1 MTPTSS
7 DTAKAGSTGNRTAEG
22 KADSKSFVIAHF
34 SDPHIARVD
43 QIDKRDLL
51 SKRLFGYL
59 RWKLKRRFEQSY
71 ELLTILHKDLQHSKP
86 DHIAITGDLTQ
97 LSLPAEFEK
106 ARDWLQ
112 SLGTPEQVTV
122 IPGNHDTY
130 VKTAWHQSF
139 ALWLDYML
147 GDAQAQQ
154 AGSISSLAELFPTLR
169 IRNRIALIGI
179 STAQPSAPHLATGA
193 IGADQ
198 LKKLE
203 TILKQIDG
211 QRLFR
216 IILIHHPPISGVVNW
231 RRSLTDAQF
240 LQTLL
245 KRYGAELVLFGHAHK
260 TAYGDLAAPAGL
272 IPAMGAP
279 SVSSLVRS
287 DARRSRYYLYEI
299 IPSAEGWN
307 VQMVERVFS
316 LRRHRFIGGR
326 QQDFFVP
333 AGGS

>member
-7 DTAKAGSTGNRTAEG
+7 DTARASSITKRTAEDM
-22 KADSKSFVIAHF
+22 ADSKSFVVAHF

-71 ELLTILHKDLQHSKP
+71 ELLTILHKDLQRSKP
-86 DHIAITGDLTQ
+86 DHIVITGDLTQ
-97 LSLPAEFEK
+97 LGLPAEFEK

-112 SLGTPEQVTV
+112 SLGKPEQVTV

-130 VKTAWHQSF
+130 VKTLWDQTFS
-139 ALWLDYML
+139 LWLDYML

-169 IRNRIALIGI
+169 IRNRIALISI
-179 STAQPSAPHLATGA
+179 CTAQPSAPHLATGA

-203 TILKQIDG
+203 TILRQIDG
-211 QRLFR
+211 QRFFR
-216 IILIHHPPISGVVNW
+216 IVLIHHPPIPGVVNW
-231 RRSLTDAQF
+231 RRSLTDASF

-245 KRYGAELVLFGHAHK
+245 ERYGAELVLFGHAHK
-260 TAYGDLAAPAGL
+260 TAYGDLATPAGL
-272 IPAMGAP
+272 IPAMGVP
-279 SVSSLVRS
+279 SASSLERT
-287 DARRSRYYLYEI
+287 DERRSRYYLYKI
-299 IPSAEGWN
+299 MPSAEGWN
-307 VQMVERVFS
+307 VHMDERVFS
-316 LRRHRFIGGR
+316 LDQHRFIGGR
-326 QQDFFVP
+326 QQDIKIS
-333 AGGS
+333 AL

>member
-1 MTPTSS
+1 MTSTSS
-7 DTAKAGSTGNRTAEG
+7 DTAKASSTTNRTAEDM
-22 KADSKSFVIAHF
+22 ADSKSFVVAHL
-34 SDPHIARVD
+34 SDPHFARVD
-43 QIDKRDLL
+43 QINRGDLF

-59 RWKLKRRFEQSY
+59 RWKLKRRFEQSH
-71 ELLTILHKDLQHSKP
+71 ELLTILHKDLQRTKP

-97 LSLPAEFEK
+97 LSLPVEFTL

-112 SLGTPEQVTV
+112 SLGTSEQVTV

-130 VKTAWHQSF
+130 VKTRWDQTFFH
-139 ALWLDYML
+139 WLDYML
-147 GDAQAQQ
+147 GDGQVQQ

-203 TILKQIDG
+203 SIQKQLTG
-211 QRLFR
+211 QHLFR
-216 IILIHHPPISGVVNW
+216 IILIHHPPISGVVSW

-245 KRYGAELVLFGHAHK
+245 ERYGAELVLFGHAHK
-260 TAYGDLAAPAGL
+260 TAHGDLKTPTGLVPAV
-272 IPAMGAP
+272 GAP
-279 SVSSLVRS
+279 SASSLGRI
-287 DARRSRYYLYEI
+287 DERRSRYYLYKIMTTEV
-299 IPSAEGWN
+299 GWN
-307 VQMVERVFS
+307 VQMEERVFS
-316 LRRHRFIGGR
+316 LGQHRFVGGR
-326 QQDFFVP
+326 QQEFCIP
-333 AGGS
+333 AGSR

>member
-1 MTPTSS
+1 MTSTSS
-7 DTAKAGSTGNRTAEG
+7 DTAKASSTTNRTAEDM
-22 KADSKSFVIAHF
+22 ADGKSFVVAHL
-34 SDPHIARVD
+34 SDPHIACVD
-43 QIDKRDLL
+43 QIDKRDFL

-71 ELLTILHKDLQHSKP
+71 ELLTILHKDLQLSKP

-97 LSLPAEFEK
+97 LSLSAEFEK

-147 GDAQAQQ
+147 GDAQAEP

-203 TILKQIDG
+203 NILKQLTG

-216 IILIHHPPISGVVNW
+216 IILIHHPPISGVVSW

-245 KRYGAELVLFGHAHK
+245 ERYGVELVLFGHAHK
-260 TAYGDLAAPAGL
+260 TAHGNLKTPTGLVPAV
-272 IPAMGAP
+272 GAP
-279 SVSSLVRS
+279 SASSLGRI
-287 DARRSRYYLYEI
+287 DERRSRYYLYKI
-299 IPSAEGWN
+299 MAAAGGWN
-307 VQMVERVFS
+307 VHMEERVFS
-316 LRRHRFIGGR
+316 LEQHRFVGGL
-326 QQDFFVP
+326 QQEFSVP
-333 AGGS
+333 AGSR

>member
-1 MTPTSS
+1 MTSTSS
-7 DTAKAGSTGNRTAEG
+7 DTAKASSTTNRKAEDMADG
-22 KADSKSFVIAHF
+22 KNFVVAHLT
-34 SDPHIARVD
+34 DPHFARVD
-43 QIDKRDLL
+43 QIDKRDIL

-71 ELLTILHKDLQHSKP
+71 ELLTILHKDLQRSKP

-130 VKTAWHQSF
+130 VKTQWDQTLS
-139 ALWLDYML
+139 LWLDYML
-147 GDAQAQQ
+147 GDGQAQQ
-154 AGSISSLAELFPTLR
+154 AGSITSLDDLYPTLR

-179 STAQPSAPHLATGA
+179 NTAQPSAPHLATGA

-203 TILKQIDG
+203 SILKQLDG

-245 KRYGAELVLFGHAHK
+245 ERYGVELVLYGHAHK
-260 TAYGDLAAPAGL
+260 TAQGELATSAGL
-272 IPAMGAP
+272 IPVMGAP
-279 SVSSLVRS
+279 SVSSLGQS
-287 DARRSRYYLYEI
+287 DTRRSSYYLYKI
-299 IPSAEGWN
+299 MSFAEGWN
-307 VQMVERVFS
+307 VHMEERVFS
-316 LRRHRFIGGR
+316 LDQHRFIAGL
-326 QQDFFVP
+326 QQDFSFP

>member
-1 MTPTSS
+1 MTSTSS
-7 DTAKAGSTGNRTAEG
+7 DTAKASSTTNRTAEDMV
-22 KADSKSFVIAHF
+22 DSKSFVVAHF

-71 ELLTILHKDLQHSKP
+71 DLLTILHKDLQRTKP

-130 VKTAWHQSF
+130 VKTLWDQTLSH
-139 ALWLDYML
+139 WLDYML
-147 GDAQAQQ
+147 GDAQVQQ
-154 AGSISSLAELFPTLR
+154 AGSITSLDELYPTLR

-203 TILKQIDG
+203 SILRQLNG

-216 IILIHHPPISGVVNW
+216 IILIHHPPIPGVVNW

-245 KRYGAELVLFGHAHK
+245 ERYGAELVLFGHAHK
-260 TAYGDLAAPAGL
+260 TAHGDLATPAGL
-272 IPAMGAP
+272 IPAIGAP
-279 SVSSLVRS
+279 SASSLRRS
-287 DARRSRYYLYEI
+287 DARRSRYYLYKI
-299 IPSAEGWN
+299 MPSAEGWN
-307 VQMVERVFS
+307 VHVDERVFS
-316 LRRHRFIGGR
+316 LDQHQFIAGR
-326 QQDFFVP
+326 QQDFSVP

>member
-1 MTPTSS
+1 MTLTSS
-7 DTAKAGSTGNRTAEG
+7 DNVKSSSATKRTAEDTVDG
-22 KADSKSFVIAHF
+22 KSFVVAHF
-34 SDPHIARVD
+34 SDPHIACVD
-43 QIDKRDLL
+43 QIRRRDLF

-71 ELLTILHKDLQHSKP
+71 ELLTILNKDLQRSKP

-106 ARDWLQ
+106 SRDWLQ

-130 VKTAWHQSF
+130 VKTEWHQSF

-147 GDAQAQQ
+147 SDKKDLQ
-154 AGSISSLAELFPTLR
+154 AGPITSLDELYPILR

-193 IGADQ
+193 IGSDQ

-203 TILKQIDG
+203 TMLKQLAG

-216 IILIHHPPISGVVNW
+216 IILIHHPPIPGVVNW

-240 LQTLL
+240 LQALL
-245 KRYGAELVLFGHAHK
+245 ERYGAELVLFGHAHK
-260 TAYGDLAAPAGL
+260 TVHGDLATPAGL
-272 IPAMGAP
+272 VPAMGAP
-279 SVSSLVRS
+279 AVSSLRGS
-287 DARRSRYYLYEI
+287 EARRSRYYLYKI
-299 IPSAEGWN
+299 MSSAKGWN
-307 VQMVERVFS
+307 VHMNERLFS
-316 LRRHRFIGGR
+316 LGQHRFIAGR
-326 QQDFFVP
+326 QQEFSVSHG
-333 AGGS
+333 AS